1 VKTARLEAF
10 SDAVIGIAIA
20 ILVLEMKVPQDAR
33 SRRPLAKRL
42 A

>member
-10 SDAVIGIAIA
+10 SDAVIGIA